1 MTLLLKW
8 LMITGPRTKMYDKFV
23 VILIN
28 CFAPLI
34 SLITKA
40 IQELIMRI
48 DLKDRHQY
56 WQIRKIDNKLNVI
69 VPEEYFHMTPE
80 ELDLTIDTLVMK
92 EFAKH

>member
-1 MTLLLKW
+1 
-8 LMITGPRTKMYDKFV
+8 MITGPRTKMYDKFV